1 MDEESKAVL
10 ETYLNNI
17 KTLYSSIRAWLSD
30 KEFSFEE
37 NDHQLNEERFCL
49 YKTTKM
55 GIDLSE
61 NEKNLRLGEL
71 CPVSASVLGADGRV
85 DLIGDFD
92 QLIFLYLMPERPDGT
107 IKEVPYKG
115 VKQNGWYWIEDYRRA
130 KAHLIEKELFFEL
143 LEVVSDYE
151 F

>member
-1 MDEESKAVL
+1 MDKESKVVL
-10 ETYLNNI
+10 ETYLNNVEA
-17 KTLYSSIRAWLSD
+17 LYSSIRAWSSE
-30 KEFSFEE
+30 KKFSFKESE
-37 NDHQLNEERFCL
+37 HQLNEERFGL

-55 GIDLSE
+55 GINLL
-61 NEKNLRLGEL
+61 EKNIRLGEL

-92 QLIFLYLMPERPDGT
+92 QLIFLYLMPEKTDGT
-107 IKEVPYKG
+107 VKEVPYKG

-130 KAHLIEKELFFEL
+130 KAHLIEKDLFFEL
-143 LEVVSDYE
+143 LEVVSDHE